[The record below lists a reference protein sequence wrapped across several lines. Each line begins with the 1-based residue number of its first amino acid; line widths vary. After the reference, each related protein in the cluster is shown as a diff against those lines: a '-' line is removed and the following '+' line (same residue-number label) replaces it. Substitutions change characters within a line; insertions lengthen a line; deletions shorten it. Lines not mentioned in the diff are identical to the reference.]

1 MTTNIFSIGL
11 SGLQAANLG
20 IATSS
25 ENISNSTTAGYTV
38 ESPVYAETNGQNMGS
53 GYLGNGVS
61 TTTIQ
66 RAYSQ
71 YLTTQLNNATSTNSS
86 LTASQTLAQQL
97 ANLVGSPTSGIAT
110 SISGFFSGLQNVA
123 NAPADTATRQTA
135 LSDAQTLA
143 DQLNSAGQQYDS
155 MRTSVNTQITEAVTQ
170 INSYSKQI
178 AQLNAQITAASSSG
192 QQPLQLEDQRDQ
204 TVANLSKLVGV
215 QVVQNSGG
223 YSLFLGNGQPLVV
236 STQSYN
242 LTTAPSNTNPADL
255 TVEWAGLPGTTAAP
269 QQLGSG
275 AIQGGTLGG
284 LTSFL
289 TQTLDPAEAQ
299 LGAIATSFAA
309 QVNGQNALGI
319 NLAGA
324 AGTALFNVNS
334 ALVTGYANN
343 TGNAALSVTLTNPT
357 TPTTDNYALSYNGGT
372 YTLTDVTT
380 STVVGTTTTAPS
392 AGTPFVAG
400 GLSITATS
408 GAMNSGDT
416 YSIEPTMGALNGF
429 SVATT
434 NPADIAAAS
443 PVLVSASTSNAG
455 TATVTQ
461 GTVTSGYA
469 VPATPL
475 TLTYTAPATGTV
487 GTLSGFPANAI
498 VTVTVPGQLPVQTT
512 MSAGPPAVTS
522 VNYDSSTGATIS
534 VTGPTTTGL
543 TNVSFT
549 MSGAPA
555 NNDTFTIAA
564 NTSGSQDGRN
574 ALAISNLTSST
585 VLNGTTTLTSAY
597 ANYVNSIGNTATLLQ
612 ASSTSQ
618 QSLVTQLTSQQQ
630 SVQGV
635 NLDEEA
641 AKLMQYQQLYQANSK
656 VIQTAASLFQTLIG
670 IFQ

>member
-38 ESPVYAETNGQNMGS
+38 ESPVYAEANGQNMGS

-123 NAPADTATRQTA
+123 NAPADTAVRQTA

-143 DQLNSAGQQYDS
+143 DQLNSAGQQYDA

-170 INSYSKQI
+170 VNTYSKQI

-204 TVANLSKLVGV
+204 AVANLAQLVGV

-223 YSLFLGNGQPLVV
+223 YSVFLGNGQPLVV
-236 STQSYN
+236 STQNYN
-242 LTTAPSNTNPADL
+242 LTTGPSNTNPADL
-255 TVEWAGLPGTTAAP
+255 QVEWAGQPGSTAAP
-269 QQLGSG
+269 QQLGSA

-324 AGTALFNVNS
+324 SGTALFNVNS
-334 ALVTGYANN
+334 ALVSGYANN
-343 TGNAALSVTLTNPT
+343 TGNAVVTATLTNPT
-357 TPTTDNYALSYNGGT
+357 TPTTDNYSLSYNAGT

-380 STVVGTTTTAPS
+380 NTVAGTTTTAPS
-392 AGTPFVAG
+392 AATPFVAG
-400 GLSITATS
+400 GLSITTTS
-408 GAMNSGDT
+408 GTMNNGDA

-443 PVLVSASTSNAG
+443 PVLVSAGTANAG
-455 TATVTQ
+455 TGTVTQ
-461 GTVTSGYA
+461 GTVTAGYA
-469 VPATPL
+469 VPTTPL
-475 TLTYTAPATGTV
+475 KLTYTAPAAGTI
-487 GTLSGFPANAI
+487 GTLSGFPVGTV
-498 VTVTVPGQLPVQTT
+498 VTVTVPGQPATSTT
-512 MSAGPPAVTS
+512 IAAGPPVTS
-522 VNYDSSTGATIS
+522 VNYDSSTGGTIS
-534 VTGPTTTGL
+534 IADPTGTTGL
-543 TNVSFT
+543 NNVSFT

-564 NTSGSQDGRN
+564 NTSGTQDGRN

-585 VLNGTTTLTSAY
+585 VLNGTTTLTNAY